1 MIAQLARDESL
12 PPDVVYRTQ
21 AWKDD
26 YPWLHLAL
34 TQIGP
39 GARRASDG
47 WRMRIQEELKTT
59 LDFKVRPDGTA
70 AVWCGMSGYDF
81 HHYPTPKE
89 LFEGLARAY
98 RQEVERKRGA
108 TNPWTMSARA
118 CLVPPESAERQP
130 SARALPPA
138 AEVALIRMV
147 GAVLQSR
154 AEELT
159 FSFLTVTGL
168 TLVFSAVA
176 VLVH

>member
-12 PPDVVYRTQ
+12 PTDVVYRTQ
-21 AWKDD
+21 AWQDD

-39 GARRASDG
+39 GARGASDG
-47 WRMRIQEELKTT
+47 WRMRVQDELKTT

-70 AVWCGMSGYDF
+70 AVWCGMSSYDF

-89 LFEGLARAY
+89 LFEGLAEAY
-98 RQEVERKRGA
+98 RQEVERKRGGS
-108 TNPWTMSARA
+108 NPWTMSARA
-118 CLVPPESAERQP
+118 CLVPPECAERQP
-130 SARALPPA
+130 SRALPPP
-138 AEVALIRMV
+138 AEVSLIRTV
-147 GAVLQSR
+147 GAVLLSR

-168 TLVFSAVA
+168 TLVLSAVA